1 MKKIKLFFLL
11 LTCAVGLN
19 AQDIPSAE
27 DAAKKKEINQ
37 IKLSEEAVYADVM
50 QPAATPEEAIEQSK
64 ARTFTLLQTHVVEA
78 VVKDLN
84 MSREDAKKLWSE
96 LESKCHHIVVSQM
109 DMYRVFTY
117 IMRADLM
124 PGAAT
129 AQPAETAV
137 ATEVAPVV
145 GVAVAQPVQAA
156 PVVAAQPADS
166 ALVAQA
172 QPVEAVVPVA
182 QPADSTA
189 VAVVPVA
196 QPIDS
201 VAAAPTAQ
209 PVQPVQAAPVV
220 AAQPVQA
227 VQPVDSAMVPQAQP
241 VQTVA
246 PVAQPADSAA
256 VAVVAQPVQ
265 AVQAAPVQA
274 APVVAAQPVQAA
286 QPVVEPEPEPEPEIV
301 VEIPALCQTMID
313 KGNMS
318 DLMRFLNTEKNYQ
331 RLMYGNS
338 STMQYPEKCYI
349 VIIDK
354 ETREIVSVLDKGQR
368 ERMNFITKE
377 MDRYSNYRRG
387 NYAAVFVQEY

>member
-19 AQDIPSAE
+19 AQDIPSEE

-84 MSREDAKKLWSE
+84 MSREDAKKLWNE

-129 AQPAETAV
+129 AQPTETAV

-145 GVAVAQPVQAA
+145 AVAVAQPVQAA
-156 PVVAAQPADS
+156 PGVAAQPADS
-166 ALVAQA
+166 AMVAQA
-172 QPVEAVVPVA
+172 QPVQTVAPVA
-182 QPADSTA
+182 QPADSAA

-209 PVQPVQAAPVV
+209 PVQPVQAAPVI

-227 VQPVDSAMVPQAQP
+227 VQPVDSAMVAQAQP

-274 APVVAAQPVQAA
+274 APVVAVQPVQAA

-313 KGNMS
+313 KGNMG

>member
-19 AQDIPSAE
+19 AQDIPSEE

-117 IMRADLM
+117 IMRADLI

-129 AQPAETAV
+129 AQPTEAAV

-145 GVAVAQPVQAA
+145 AVAVAQPVQAA

-182 QPADSTA
+182 QPADT
-189 VAVVPVA
+189 
-196 QPIDS
+196 
-201 VAAAPTAQ
+201 VAAAPVAQ

-220 AAQPVQA
+220 AAQPVQT
-227 VQPVDSAMVPQAQP
+227 VQPVDSAMVAQAQP

-274 APVVAAQPVQAA
+274 APVVAVQPVQAA

>member
-1 MKKIKLFFLL
+1 MKKIQLFFLL

-124 PGAAT
+124 PAAAT
-129 AQPAETAV
+129 AQPAEAAV

-145 GVAVAQPVQAA
+145 AVTVAQPVQAA
-156 PVVAAQPADS
+156 SVVAAQPTDS

-189 VAVVPVA
+189 VAEVPVA
-196 QPIDS
+196 QPADT
-201 VAAAPTAQ
+201 VAAAPVVQ

-227 VQPVDSAMVPQAQP
+227 VQPVDSAMVAQAQP

-274 APVVAAQPVQAA
+274 APVVAVQPVQAA
-286 QPVVEPEPEPEPEIV
+286 QPVVEPEPEPEIV

-313 KGNMS
+313 KGNMG

>member
-1 MKKIKLFFLL
+1 MKKIKFFFLL

-124 PGAAT
+124 PAAAT

-145 GVAVAQPVQAA
+145 AVAVAQPVQAA
-156 PVVAAQPADS
+156 PVVAAQPTDS

-182 QPADSTA
+182 QPADT
-189 VAVVPVA
+189 
-196 QPIDS
+196 
-201 VAAAPTAQ
+201 VAAAPVVQ

-220 AAQPVQA
+220 AAQPVQT
-227 VQPVDSAMVPQAQP
+227 VQPVDSAMVAQGQP

-274 APVVAAQPVQAA
+274 APVVAVQPVQAA

-313 KGNMS
+313 KGNMG

>member
-1 MKKIKLFFLL
+1 MKKIQLFFLL

-124 PGAAT
+124 PAAAT
-129 AQPAETAV
+129 AQPTEAAV

-145 GVAVAQPVQAA
+145 AVAVAQPVQAA

-182 QPADSTA
+182 QPADT
-189 VAVVPVA
+189 
-196 QPIDS
+196 
-201 VAAAPTAQ
+201 VAAAPVVQ
-209 PVQPVQAAPVV
+209 PVQPVQAVPVV
-220 AAQPVQA
+220 AAQPVQT
-227 VQPVDSAMVPQAQP
+227 VQPVDSAMVAQAQP

-274 APVVAAQPVQAA
+274 APVVAVQPVQAA
-286 QPVVEPEPEPEPEIV
+286 QPVVEPEPEPEPEIE

-313 KGNMS
+313 KGNMG

>member
-1 MKKIKLFFLL
+1 MKKINLFFLL

-124 PGAAT
+124 PAAAT
-129 AQPAETAV
+129 AQPAEAAV

-145 GVAVAQPVQAA
+145 AVTVAQPVQAA
-156 PVVAAQPADS
+156 PVVAAQPTDS

-189 VAVVPVA
+189 VAEVPVA
-196 QPIDS
+196 QPADT
-201 VAAAPTAQ
+201 VAAAPVVQ

-227 VQPVDSAMVPQAQP
+227 VQPVDSAMMAQAQP

-274 APVVAAQPVQAA
+274 APVVAVQPVQAA
-286 QPVVEPEPEPEPEIV
+286 QPVVEPEPEIE

-313 KGNMS
+313 KGNMG

>member
-1 MKKIKLFFLL
+1 MKKIKFFFLL

-37 IKLSEEAVYADVM
+37 INLSEEAGYADVM

-129 AQPAETAV
+129 AQPAEAAV

-145 GVAVAQPVQAA
+145 AVAVAQPVQAA
-156 PVVAAQPADS
+156 PVVAAQPTDS

-182 QPADSTA
+182 QPADT
-189 VAVVPVA
+189 
-196 QPIDS
+196 
-201 VAAAPTAQ
+201 VAAAPVVQ
-209 PVQPVQAAPVV
+209 PVQPVQAAPIV
-220 AAQPVQA
+220 AAQPVQT
-227 VQPVDSAMVPQAQP
+227 VQPVDSAMVAQGQP

-274 APVVAAQPVQAA
+274 APVVAVQPVQAA

-313 KGNMS
+313 KGNMG

>member
-129 AQPAETAV
+129 AQPTETAV

-145 GVAVAQPVQAA
+145 AVAVAQPVQAA
-156 PVVAAQPADS
+156 PGVAAQPTDS

-172 QPVEAVVPVA
+172 QPVEAVVPVT
-182 QPADSTA
+182 QPADT
-189 VAVVPVA
+189 
-196 QPIDS
+196 
-201 VAAAPTAQ
+201 VAAAPVVQ

-227 VQPVDSAMVPQAQP
+227 VQPVDSAMVAQAQP

-274 APVVAAQPVQAA
+274 APVVAVQPVQAA

-313 KGNMS
+313 KGNMG

>member
-1 MKKIKLFFLL
+1 MKNIKLFFLL

-117 IMRADLM
+117 IMRADLI

-129 AQPAETAV
+129 AQPTEAAV

-145 GVAVAQPVQAA
+145 AVAVAQPVQAA

-182 QPADSTA
+182 QPADT
-189 VAVVPVA
+189 
-196 QPIDS
+196 
-201 VAAAPTAQ
+201 VAAAPVAQ

-220 AAQPVQA
+220 AAQPVQT
-227 VQPVDSAMVPQAQP
+227 VQPVDSAMVAQAQP

-274 APVVAAQPVQAA
+274 APVVAVQPVQAA

>member
-19 AQDIPSAE
+19 AQDIPSEE

-124 PGAAT
+124 PAAAT

-145 GVAVAQPVQAA
+145 AVAVAQPVQAV
-156 PVVAAQPADS
+156 PVVAAQPTDS

-172 QPVEAVVPVA
+172 QPVETVAPVA
-182 QPADSTA
+182 QPADTTA

-227 VQPVDSAMVPQAQP
+227 VQPVDSAMVAQAQP
-241 VQTVA
+241 VQTVT

-256 VAVVAQPVQ
+256 VAVVAQRVQ

-274 APVVAAQPVQAA
+274 APVVAVQPVQAA

-313 KGNMS
+313 KGNMG

>member
-129 AQPAETAV
+129 AQPTEAAV

-145 GVAVAQPVQAA
+145 AVAVAQPVQAA
-156 PVVAAQPADS
+156 PGVAAQPADS

-172 QPVEAVVPVA
+172 QPVEAVVPVS
-182 QPADSTA
+182 QPADT
-189 VAVVPVA
+189 
-196 QPIDS
+196 
-201 VAAAPTAQ
+201 VAAAPVIQ

-227 VQPVDSAMVPQAQP
+227 VQPVDSAMVAQAQP

-256 VAVVAQPVQ
+256 AAVVAQPVQ

-274 APVVAAQPVQAA
+274 APVVAVQPVQAA

>member
-129 AQPAETAV
+129 AQPTETAV

-145 GVAVAQPVQAA
+145 AVAVAQPVQAT
-156 PVVAAQPADS
+156 PVVAAQPTDS

-172 QPVEAVVPVA
+172 QPVEAVATVA

-196 QPIDS
+196 QLIDS
-201 VAAAPTAQ
+201 VAVAPTAQ
-209 PVQPVQAAPVV
+209 PV
-220 AAQPVQA
+220 QPVQA
-227 VQPVDSAMVPQAQP
+227 VQPVDSAMVAQAQP
-241 VQTVA
+241 VQAVA
-246 PVAQPADSAA
+246 QVAQPADSAA

-265 AVQAAPVQA
+265 AVQAVPVQA
-274 APVVAAQPVQAA
+274 APVVAVQPVQAA

-313 KGNMS
+313 KGNMG

>member
-124 PGAAT
+124 PGAAI

-145 GVAVAQPVQAA
+145 AVAVAQPVQAA
-156 PVVAAQPADS
+156 PVVAAQPTDS

-189 VAVVPVA
+189 VAEVPVA
-196 QPIDS
+196 QPADT
-201 VAAAPTAQ
+201 VAAAPVVQ

-220 AAQPVQA
+220 AVQPVQA
-227 VQPVDSAMVPQAQP
+227 VQPVDSA
-241 VQTVA
+241 TV
-246 PVAQPADSAA
+246 V
-256 VAVVAQPVQ
+256 VVAQPVQ
-265 AVQAAPVQA
+265 AVQAVPVQA
-274 APVVAAQPVQAA
+274 APVVAVQPAQAA
-286 QPVVEPEPEPEPEIV
+286 QPVVEPEPEPEIV

-313 KGNMS
+313 KGNMG

>member
-124 PGAAT
+124 PAAAT
-129 AQPAETAV
+129 AQPAEAAV

-145 GVAVAQPVQAA
+145 AVAVAQPVQAA

-182 QPADSTA
+182 QPADT
-189 VAVVPVA
+189 
-196 QPIDS
+196 
-201 VAAAPTAQ
+201 VAAAPVVQ
-209 PVQPVQAAPVV
+209 PVQPVQAVPVV
-220 AAQPVQA
+220 AAQPVQT
-227 VQPVDSAMVPQAQP
+227 VQPVDSAMVAQAQP

-274 APVVAAQPVQAA
+274 APVVAVQPVQAA

-313 KGNMS
+313 KGNMG

>member
-19 AQDIPSAE
+19 AQDIPSEE

-124 PGAAT
+124 PAAAT
-129 AQPAETAV
+129 AQPAEAAV

-145 GVAVAQPVQAA
+145 AVTVAQPVQAA
-156 PVVAAQPADS
+156 PGVAAQPTDS

-182 QPADSTA
+182 QPADT
-189 VAVVPVA
+189 
-196 QPIDS
+196 
-201 VAAAPTAQ
+201 VAAAPVAQ

-227 VQPVDSAMVPQAQP
+227 VQPVDSAMVAQAQP

-274 APVVAAQPVQAA
+274 APVVAVQPVQAA
-286 QPVVEPEPEPEPEIV
+286 QPVVEPEPEPEIE

-313 KGNMS
+313 KGNMG

>member
-129 AQPAETAV
+129 AQPAEAAV

-145 GVAVAQPVQAA
+145 AVTVAQPVQAA
-156 PVVAAQPADS
+156 PVVAAQPTDS
-166 ALVAQA
+166 ALVAQT

-182 QPADSTA
+182 QPADT
-189 VAVVPVA
+189 
-196 QPIDS
+196 
-201 VAAAPTAQ
+201 VAAAPVAQ

-227 VQPVDSAMVPQAQP
+227 VQPVDSAMVAQAQP

-246 PVAQPADSAA
+246 PVAQPTDSAA

-274 APVVAAQPVQAA
+274 APVVAVQPVQAA

-313 KGNMS
+313 KGNMG

>member
-19 AQDIPSAE
+19 AQDIPSPE

-50 QPAATPEEAIEQSK
+50 QAAATPEEAIELSK
-64 ARTFTLLQTHVVEA
+64 TRTFTMLQTHVVEA
-78 VVKDLN
+78 VVKDMN

-96 LESKCHHIVVSQM
+96 LEGKCRYIVVSQM

-124 PGAAT
+124 TGTVPT
-129 AQPAETAV
+129 AQPAEAV
-137 ATEVAPVV
+137 AQAVAPV
-145 GVAVAQPVQAA
+145 
-156 PVVAAQPADS
+156 
-166 ALVAQA
+166 
-172 QPVEAVVPVA
+172 
-182 QPADSTA
+182 
-189 VAVVPVA
+189 
-196 QPIDS
+196 
-201 VAAAPTAQ
+201 
-209 PVQPVQAAPVV
+209 VQPVQAVPVV

-227 VQPVDSAMVPQAQP
+227 VAAQPVDSALVAQAQAQP
-241 VQTVA
+241 VQPVT
-246 PVAQPADSAA
+246 PVAQPADSTAA
-256 VAVVAQPVQ
+256 VAVAQPVQ
-265 AVQAAPVQA
+265 AVQPVQA

-286 QPVVEPEPEPEPEIV
+286 QPVDSALVAQVQAQPVQPVTPVAQPADSTAAVAVAQPVQAVQPVQAAPVQAVPVVAAQPVQAAQPIAEPEPEPEPEVEI
-301 VEIPALCQTMID
+301 EIPALCQTMID

-318 DLMRFLNTEKNYQ
+318 DLMRYLNTEKNYQ

>member
-124 PGAAT
+124 PAAAT
-129 AQPAETAV
+129 AQPAEAAV

-145 GVAVAQPVQAA
+145 AVTVAQPVQAA

-172 QPVEAVVPVA
+172 QPVEAVVPVS
-182 QPADSTA
+182 QPADT
-189 VAVVPVA
+189 
-196 QPIDS
+196 
-201 VAAAPTAQ
+201 VAAAPVVQ

-227 VQPVDSAMVPQAQP
+227 VQPVDSAMVAQAQP

-274 APVVAAQPVQAA
+274 ASVVAVQPVQAA

-313 KGNMS
+313 KGNMG

>member
-129 AQPAETAV
+129 AQPAEAAV

-145 GVAVAQPVQAA
+145 AVAVAQPVQAA

-189 VAVVPVA
+189 VAEVPVA
-196 QPIDS
+196 QPADT
-201 VAAAPTAQ
+201 VAAAPVVQ

-227 VQPVDSAMVPQAQP
+227 VQPVDSAMVAQAQP

-246 PVAQPADSAA
+246 LVAQPADSAA

-274 APVVAAQPVQAA
+274 APVVAVQPVQAA

-313 KGNMS
+313 KGNMG

>member
-19 AQDIPSAE
+19 AQDIPSEE

-129 AQPAETAV
+129 AQPTEAAV

-145 GVAVAQPVQAA
+145 AVAVAQPVQAA
-156 PVVAAQPADS
+156 PGVAAQPADS

-172 QPVEAVVPVA
+172 QPVEAVVPVS
-182 QPADSTA
+182 QPADT
-189 VAVVPVA
+189 
-196 QPIDS
+196 
-201 VAAAPTAQ
+201 VAAAPVIQ

-227 VQPVDSAMVPQAQP
+227 VQPVDSAMVAQAQP

-256 VAVVAQPVQ
+256 AAVVAQPVQ

-274 APVVAAQPVQAA
+274 APVVAVQPVQAA
-286 QPVVEPEPEPEPEIV
+286 QPVVEPEPEPELEIV

>member
-129 AQPAETAV
+129 AQPAEAAV

-145 GVAVAQPVQAA
+145 AVTVAQPVQAA
-156 PVVAAQPADS
+156 PVVAAQPTDS

-182 QPADSTA
+182 QPA
-189 VAVVPVA
+189 
-196 QPIDS
+196 DS

-220 AAQPVQA
+220 AAQPVQT
-227 VQPVDSAMVPQAQP
+227 VQPVDSAMVAQAQP

-246 PVAQPADSAA
+246 PMAQPADSAA

-274 APVVAAQPVQAA
+274 APVVAVQPVQAA

>member
-1 MKKIKLFFLL
+1 MKKIKFFFLL

-124 PGAAT
+124 PAAAT

-145 GVAVAQPVQAA
+145 AVAVAQPVQAA
-156 PVVAAQPADS
+156 PVVAAQPTDS

-182 QPADSTA
+182 QPADTTA
-189 VAVVPVA
+189 VAVVPVS
-196 QPIDS
+196 QPADK
-201 VAAAPTAQ
+201 VAAAPVVQ
-209 PVQPVQAAPVV
+209 PVQPVQVAPVV
-220 AAQPVQA
+220 AAQPVQT
-227 VQPVDSAMVPQAQP
+227 VQPVDSAMVAQGQS

-274 APVVAAQPVQAA
+274 APVVAVQPVQAA

-313 KGNMS
+313 KGNMG